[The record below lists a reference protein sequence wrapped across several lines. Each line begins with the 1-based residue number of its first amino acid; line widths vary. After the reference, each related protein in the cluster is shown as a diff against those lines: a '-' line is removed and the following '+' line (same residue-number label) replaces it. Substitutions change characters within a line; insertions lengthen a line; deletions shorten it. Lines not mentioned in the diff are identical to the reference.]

1 MSSYRKL
8 DFAKIDELRKA
19 SEINHKLQN
28 EYNTLKQENDNLENK
43 LEKNRNR
50 MHEIDDGLSNNSLDD
65 YAIFTI
71 LSLDGENSDECHLDY
86 IDKDIMFCHFYYGSG
101 YRKDIAISL
110 LQLQEYGF
118 VEIENYG
125 FVCNGDVS
133 PSGMVKI
140 IYSILRQ
147 HKGEIINNIKHD
159 NDRIAEYEKELEQYN
174 KEIKTYDNVQNET
187 IRTIFNDIHFG
198 LTKEK
203 VEDVLNAF
211 PRKVEIK

>member
-71 LSLDGENSDECHLDY
+71 LSFNGENSEECHLDY

-110 LQLQEYGF
+110 LELQEYGF

-125 FVCNGDVS
+125 FVCNGEIC
-133 PSGMVKI
+133 PSLMVEI
-140 IYSILRQ
+140 IYRILKCK
-147 HKGEIINNIKHD
+147 KGELKNNIRFD
-159 NDRIAEYEKELEQYN
+159 NDRIAEYKKELETYEKELA
-174 KEIKTYDNVQNET
+174 TYDDVKNDT
-187 IRTIFNDIHFG
+187 ITKIFNDIYFG

>member
-28 EYNTLKQENDNLENK
+28 EYNTHKQKNDNLENE

-65 YAIFTI
+65 YVIFTI
-71 LSLDGENSDECHLDY
+71 LSFNGEDSEECHLDY

-110 LQLQEYGF
+110 LELQEYGF

-125 FVCNGDVS
+125 FVCNGEIC
-133 PSGMVKI
+133 PSSMVEI
-140 IYSILRQ
+140 IYRILKCK
-147 HKGEIINNIKHD
+147 KGELKNDIRFD
-159 NDRIAEYEKELEQYN
+159 NDRIAEYKKELETYEKELA
-174 KEIKTYDNVQNET
+174 TYDDVKNDT
-187 IRTIFNDIHFG
+187 ITKIFNNIYFG